1 MKKPSNFK
9 VKPKILIS
17 LLTLLCV
24 VCLVLSAIVPSFSK
38 PFKFATGIMVVP
50 LQEGVNRIGTW
61 FTDKEELMKSVK
73 ELKSENKR
81 VNVNIAATTVENY
94 KKLNEKV
101 DELTEENSL
110 LAQNKYKLDRLE
122 ELYNLDNEY
131 SKYKKV
137 AASVIGK
144 DTGNYFNIFTIDKG
158 SSDGIQEGMNV
169 ISGGGLVGI
178 VSDVGRNYAKVRA
191 IIDDE
196 SGVSASFAN
205 TSDSAIVSGDL
216 KKIDEGLIN
225 ITGIDINA
233 EVSAGDMVVT
243 SQISDKFLPGIL
255 IGYVKSVSKDSTGLT
270 KSGTLIPVV
279 DFKHINEVLV
289 IKQLKESL
297 KD

>member
-24 VCLVLSAIVPSFSK
+24 VSLILSAIVPSFSK

-73 ELKSENKR
+73 KLKSENK
-81 VNVNIAATTVENY
+81 
-94 KKLNEKV
+94 K
-101 DELTEENSL
+101 LTEENSL

>member
-1 MKKPSNFK
+1 
-9 VKPKILIS
+9 
-17 LLTLLCV
+17 
-24 VCLVLSAIVPSFSK
+24 
-38 PFKFATGIMVVP
+38 
-50 LQEGVNRIGTW
+50 
-61 FTDKEELMKSVK
+61 MKSVK
-73 ELKSENKR
+73 KLKSEN
-81 VNVNIAATTVENY
+81 

-178 VSDVGRNYAKVRA
+178 VSDVGRNYA
-191 IIDDE
+191 DDE

>member
-24 VCLVLSAIVPSFSK
+24 VCLILSAIVPSFSK

-73 ELKSENKR
+73 KLKSEN
-81 VNVNIAATTVENY
+81 

-196 SGVSASFAN
+196 SG
-205 TSDSAIVSGDL
+205 DL